1 MQQQGNHLKELI
13 MHQAA
18 RLDEIDASI
27 VSQGEQFNAKFAKQD
42 ETLETIVS
50 MLGKIMS
57 DKSISRNDTISNN
70 DTAARMMKPEEE
82 FNNAE
87 MIKIDELIIDSI
99 KFETMVE
106 YCQENF
112 PDLLEVRY

>member
-27 VSQGEQFNAKFAKQD
+27 VSQGAQFDAKFA
-42 ETLETIVS
+42 TIMS